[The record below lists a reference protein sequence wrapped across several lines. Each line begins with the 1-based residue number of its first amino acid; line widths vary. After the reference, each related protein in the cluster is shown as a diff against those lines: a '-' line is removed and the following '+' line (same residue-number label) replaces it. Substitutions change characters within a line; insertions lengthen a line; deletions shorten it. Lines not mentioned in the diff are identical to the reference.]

1 IPQATPAPSIRIEP
15 INGGAESPGDT
26 RTMSPITATMKPTIW
41 IKSNRSPL
49 CRPQRIMVA
58 CTAPNKSSAPVPA
71 ERSTYANEKAAAYAK
86 SASAEIQLPARPTD
100 EPKYLSTKGEAALLT
115 INLLRNSMMS
125 QSAAAPEKMRTKV
138 KVAASTVVCFSA
150 ARQSSELLANA
161 IIASSV
167 SMKTRVDFT
176 TDEIRNRAL
185 REKRNRKP
193 GRPIP
198 DRDKRWP
205 VQ

>member
-1 IPQATPAPSIRIEP
+1 
-15 INGGAESPGDT
+15 
-26 RTMSPITATMKPTIW
+26 MSPVTATMKPTTW
-41 IKSNRSPL
+41 IASNRSPL
-49 CRPQRIMVA
+49 CQAQRIIVA
-58 CTAPNKSSAPVPA
+58 CTAPNKSNAPVPA
-71 ERSTYANEKAAAYAK
+71 ERSTYAKEKAAAYAK
-86 SASAEIQLPARPTD
+86 SASAESQLPRMRR
-100 EPKYLSTKGEAALLT
+100 LSAGLEAWRIFT
-115 INLLRNSMMS
+115 IS

-167 SMKTRVDFT
+167 RMNTRVDFT

-185 REKRNRKP
+185 CEKRNRKL